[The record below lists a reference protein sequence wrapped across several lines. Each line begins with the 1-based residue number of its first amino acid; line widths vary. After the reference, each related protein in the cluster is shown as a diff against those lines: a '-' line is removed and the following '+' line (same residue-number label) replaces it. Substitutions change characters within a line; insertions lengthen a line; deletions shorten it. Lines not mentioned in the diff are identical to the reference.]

1 MLCNTN
7 LFEFPTDVQEQLLPV
22 KKMWI
27 DTNRQDNQILR
38 CITLLLWLIL
48 LYGAAVNYILNNDE
62 GRHSRNMLLNSS
74 IHSDIGLILSV
85 HLSDPS
91 SGRSRLI
98 SKRES
103 KTNKKVNTAPIGT
116 TSAPK
121 GNCISVGKF
130 CTYPDNK
137 ATSYVSTDS
146 YIGISKND

>member
-1 MLCNTN
+1 MQVMKENLIIERKNEDQDKEKLGCKEEIANKNTEIME
-7 LFEFPTDVQEQLLPV
+7 LKLEVA
-22 KKMWI
+22 K
-27 DTNRQDNQILR
+27 LR
-38 CITLLLWLIL
+38 ETL
-48 LYGAAVNYILNNDE
+48 VE
-62 GRHSRNMLLNSS
+62 TF
-74 IHSDIGLILSV
+74 

-146 YIGISKND
+146 YIGINKNSQFAKKKNMVS